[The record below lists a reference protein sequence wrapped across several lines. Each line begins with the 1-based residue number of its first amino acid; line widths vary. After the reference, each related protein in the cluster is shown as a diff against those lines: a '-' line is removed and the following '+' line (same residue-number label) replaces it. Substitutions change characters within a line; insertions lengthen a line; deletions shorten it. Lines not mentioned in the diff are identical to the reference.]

1 MTKTISIN
9 PSTKKVLGEIPTS
22 TCDEVRSSVEKARST
37 QKKWQEIG
45 LTKRVELLRDVLQNF
60 EKEKDNLALLI
71 SQEMGMPISES
82 KHEVE
87 SGLEYFAWYLDNAEK
102 YLADEIT
109 FENDTELHKVVYE
122 PIGTVAVIVPWNFPF
137 SNFVWQV
144 CQNLIV
150 GNTVIFKHSEESV
163 LFGKEIEKAFSKS
176 NLPNGVFT
184 EVYGNGKIGN
194 MLAHANINMICFT
207 GSTEVG
213 KQLYDVAAEKMIPI
227 RMELGGS
234 APGIVFDDANVDD
247 VLETIYINK
256 FLNCGQVCDGLKRL
270 MVHENKFD
278 EVVSKLKAMLQD
290 KKIGN
295 AENKDTEIGPL
306 VSEKQFDLFVEQIK
320 SAIDDGAEVV
330 FGGKPSDNQNG
341 FFYEP
346 TLLTKVSPEMKV
358 WKEEIFGPA
367 LPIVKFTT
375 YDEAIKLANDT
386 EYGLG
391 AYVFTKD
398 KELFEKSAKDIK
410 TGMVAMNNASYLQPC
425 NPFGGCKLSGIGRE
439 HGKYGFYELCNV
451 KIIASEK

>member
-1 MTKTISIN
+1 MTKIISIN
-9 PSTKKVLGEIPTS
+9 PSTKEVLVEVVTS
-22 TCDEVRSSVEKARST
+22 TNSEVRASIDTARSA
-37 QKKWQEIG
+37 QKEWREIG
-45 LTKRVELLRDVLQNF
+45 LTKRVELLREVLHNF
-60 EKEKDNLALLI
+60 EKEEGSLALLV

-82 KHEVE
+82 KHEIE

-102 YLADEIT
+102 YLADEVT
-109 FENDTELHKVVYE
+109 FENDTELHKVIYE
-122 PIGTVAVIVPWNFPF
+122 PLGTVAIIVPWNFPF
-137 SNFVWQV
+137 SNFVWQA

-150 GNTVIFKHSEESV
+150 GNTVVFKHSEECA

-176 NLPNGVFT
+176 NLPNGVFV
-184 EVYGNGKIGN
+184 EVYGDGEVGN
-194 MLAHANINMICFT
+194 TLVHENIDMIAFT

-213 KQLYDVAAEKMIPI
+213 KHLYNVAAEKMIPI

-234 APGIVFDDANVDD
+234 APGVVFDDADIDD

-270 MVHENKFD
+270 IVHESKFD
-278 EVVSKLKAMLQD
+278 KVVSKLKAMLQD

-295 AENKDTEIGPL
+295 AESKDTEIGPL
-306 VSEKQFDLFVEQIK
+306 VSEKQFDLFAEQIK
-320 SAIDDGAEVV
+320 SAINDGAEVV
-330 FGGKPSDNQNG
+330 NGGKQSDNQDG

-346 TLLTKVSPEMKV
+346 TLLTNVSPEMKV
-358 WKEEIFGPA
+358 WREEIFGPA

-391 AYVFTKD
+391 AYVFTED
-398 KELFEKSAKDIK
+398 KELFEKTAKDIQ
-410 TGMVAMNNASYLQPC
+410 TGMVAMNNTSYLQPC

-439 HGKYGFYELCNV
+439 HGKHGFHELCNV

>member
-1 MTKTISIN
+1 MTKIISTN
-9 PSTKKVLGEIPTS
+9 PSTKELLGEVDVS
-22 TCDEVRSSVEKARST
+22 TYDEVHASVEKARNA
-37 QKKWQEIG
+37 QKEWRELG
-45 LTKRVELLRDVLQNF
+45 LTKRVELLRNVLQNF

-82 KHEVE
+82 KHEVD

-109 FENDTELHKVVYE
+109 FENDAELHKVIYE
-122 PIGTVAVIVPWNFPF
+122 PLGTFAIIVPWNFPF
-137 SNFVWQV
+137 SNFVWQA

-150 GNTVIFKHSEESV
+150 GNTVVFKHSEECV
-163 LFGKEIEKAFSKS
+163 LFGKEIEKIFSQS
-176 NLPNGVFT
+176 SLPDGVFA
-184 EVYGNGKIGN
+184 EVYGSGDVGNALVHENIDMIG
-194 MLAHANINMICFT
+194 FT

-213 KQLYDVAAEKMIPI
+213 KYLYNVAAEKMIPV

-234 APGIVFDDANVDD
+234 APGVVFDDADVDD

-270 MVHENKFD
+270 IVHENRFD

-306 VSEKQFDLFVEQIK
+306 VSEKQFNLFAEQIK
-320 SAIDDGAEVV
+320 SAVDEGAKVI
-330 FGGKPSDNQNG
+330 FGGKPSDDQSG

-346 TLLTKVSPEMKV
+346 TLLTNVLQEMRV

-367 LPIVKFTT
+367 LPIVKFAT
-375 YDEAIKLANDT
+375 YDEAISLANDT
-386 EYGLG
+386 DYGLG

-398 KELFEKSAKDIK
+398 KELFEKTSKDIK

-425 NPFGGCKLSGIGRE
+425 NPFGGCKMSGFGRE
-439 HGKYGFYELCNV
+439 HGKYGFHELCNV
-451 KIIASEK
+451 KIVANEK